1 MTTYSIKEENK
12 KIFVEVKGHTN
23 YNDKGYDILC
33 ASISTMTIF
42 TINSLDNLGYNIEDL
57 KNEDGF
63 ISFKVLSDK
72 TSKGIIK
79 TLKELLDDLSKKNP
93 EFINE
98 K

>member
-1 MTTYSIKEENK
+1 MTTYSIKEKNE

-23 YNDKGYDILC
+23 YADKGYDTLC

-42 TINSLDNLGYNIEDL
+42 TVNSLDNLGYNVEDL

-63 ISFKVLSDK
+63 ISFSVLNDK

-79 TLKELLDDLSKKNP
+79 TLKELLDSLSKKNP
-93 EFINE
+93 EFIKE